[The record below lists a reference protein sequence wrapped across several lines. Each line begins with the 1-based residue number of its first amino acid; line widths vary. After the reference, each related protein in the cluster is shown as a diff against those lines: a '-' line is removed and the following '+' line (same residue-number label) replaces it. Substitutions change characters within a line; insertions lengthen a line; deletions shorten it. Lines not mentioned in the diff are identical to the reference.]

1 MAAAKFKLDNLT
13 AAVDVNGLQIDG
25 ATADVMPS
33 EPLDKKFEAFG
44 WHVIHVDGHDIPAID
59 AAYDEAASVKG
70 QPTVLLLHTVKGKGV
85 SFMENLASWH
95 GVAPNKEQWAVAE
108 AELKAKIAELE
119 GENNG

>member
-1 MAAAKFKLDNLT
+1 M
-13 AAVDVNGLQIDG
+13 NGLQIDG

-44 WHVIHVDGHDIPAID
+44 WHVIHVDGHDVAALS
-59 AAYDEAASVKG
+59 AAYDEAAQVKG
-70 QPTVLLLHTVKGKGV
+70 QPTMLLLHTVKGKGV

-95 GVAPNKEQWAVAE
+95 GVAPNAEQWAVAE